1 MWADCRVLEMTIHI
15 IYMQHDRFRL
25 CGCGLRIFSL
35 SNLPVLLPFFCPSFL
50 LFTFK
55 TRWHMKRATTELSVQ
70 VLLFPG
76 EALVP
81 ALQKAPRKRQ
91 RREKEEE
98 EGGARRGTGGFEDGE
113 DGRIRGDEA
122 QTGGEE
128 AENILRTLRLRSEEL
143 QRGKRASMCAL
154 ALCVYPCGKLIT
166 GVSLCV

>member
-15 IYMQHDRFRL
+15 IYMQHDRSRL

-35 SNLPVLLPFFCPSFL
+35 SSLHVLLPFFCPSFL

-55 TRWHMKRATTELSVQ
+55 TRWHIKKGRGWALS
-70 VLLFPG
+70 
-76 EALVP
+76 ASSLVP
-81 ALQKAPRKRQ
+81 
-91 RREKEEE
+91 RRSSRASSSESAEEE
-98 EGGARRGTGGFEDGE
+98 TAQGKRGGGGARRGMGGFEDGE

-143 QRGKRASMCAL
+143 QRGKRA
-154 ALCVYPCGKLIT
+154 CVRSRC
-166 GVSLCV
+166 VSIHVESS

>member
-15 IYMQHDRFRL
+15 MYMQHDRSRL

-55 TRWHMKRATTELSVQ
+55 TRWHMKRAATELSAQ

-81 ALQKAPRKRQ
+81 ALQKAPRKRR
-91 RREKEEE
+91 RREKEGRGQTRNGRIWRWRRWKDTWRWSADRRW
-98 EGGARRGTGGFEDGE
+98 GGGKHFEDFE
-113 DGRIRGDEA
+113 TA
-122 QTGGEE
+122 QRRVTEGQAG
-128 AENILRTLRLRSEEL
+128 
-143 QRGKRASMCAL
+143 MCAL